1 LPVVVA
7 QAHTIVQAVVD
18 LEVLVVAEEEELI
31 TGLHRCRVTFQ
42 DY

>member
-1 LPVVVA
+1 LLGVAELVRIIA
-7 QAHTIVQAVVD
+7 QAVAD
-18 LEVLVVAEEEELI
+18 LEVLVVAVEEELI